1 MRSLT
6 GQWLGGLS
14 LLVVLTL
21 VVGSGVELRA
31 LANSG
36 TLLERIAA
44 TAVTPQIVAVA
55 RRQLERPIDIG
66 QGQIDAVFTSSGRAK
81 IGSGREGFT
90 PVSLQNVLHLDT
102 PPPARA

>member
-55 RRQLERPIDIG
+55 RRQLERPIVVG
-66 QGQIDAVFTSSGRAK
+66 QGRIDEVLAGSGRAQLSSGR
-81 IGSGREGFT
+81 SGFG
-90 PVSLQNVLHLDT
+90 PVSPQNVLHLDT

>member
-31 LANSG
+31 LATSG
-36 TLLERIAA
+36 NLLERIAA
-44 TAVTPQIVAVA
+44 TAVTPQIIAVA
-55 RRQLERPIDIG
+55 RRQLERPVVIG
-66 QGQIDAVFTSSGRAK
+66 QGRFDEVLTSSGRAQ
-81 IGSGREGFT
+81 IGSGQTSFSL
-90 PVSLQNVLHLDT
+90 VSLQSVLHLDL